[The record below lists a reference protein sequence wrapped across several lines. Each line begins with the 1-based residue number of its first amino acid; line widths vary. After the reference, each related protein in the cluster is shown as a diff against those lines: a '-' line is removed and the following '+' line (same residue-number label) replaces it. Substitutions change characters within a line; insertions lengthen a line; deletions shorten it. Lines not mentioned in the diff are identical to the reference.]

1 MLKSRFSALASLL
14 LVFSSGIL
22 VGVVGHRLYM
32 VSTVSTAPARPA
44 RPDPEEVRRRIVAE
58 MRDRVK
64 LDDRQTAELNH
75 IYDQTRQKFDE
86 LHKKGSEESRAI
98 WDKQKEEIK
107 AMLRP
112 DQVPLYDQYQKE
124 RDEQHK
130 RDQKRRQMDGKA
142 PPPPPT
148 K

>member
-1 MLKSRFSALASLL
+1 MPKSKLSALASLL
-14 LVFSSGIL
+14 LVFCSGIL

-32 VSTVSTAPARPA
+32 VSTVSSTTAPPRQTKQ
-44 RPDPEEVRRRIVAE
+44 DPEEVRRHIVAE

-64 LDDRQTAELNH
+64 LDDQQTAQLNH
-75 IYDQTRQKFDE
+75 IYDTTRQKFDE
-86 LHKKGSEESRAI
+86 LHKKGSQESRAL
-98 WDKQKEEIK
+98 WDEQKAEIK

-112 DQVPLYDQYQKE
+112 DQVSLYEQYQKE

-130 RDQKRRQMDGKA
+130 RDRERRQQEGK
-142 PPPPPT
+142 T

>member
-1 MLKSRFSALASLL
+1 MPKNKFSALASLL
-14 LVFSSGIL
+14 LVFCSGIL
-22 VGVVGHRLYM
+22 VGIVGHRLYM
-32 VSTVSTAPARPA
+32 VNSVSTAPARPP

-64 LDDRQTAELNH
+64 LDDQQTAKLNQ
-75 IYDQTRQKFDE
+75 IYDETRQKFDE
-86 LHKKGSEESRAI
+86 LHKKGSQESRAI
-98 WDKQKEEIK
+98 WDDQKQQIK

-112 DQVPLYDQYQKE
+112 DQMPLYEQLQKE

-130 RDQKRRQMDGKA
+130 RDRERRQQQQN
-142 PPPPPT
+142 T

>member
-1 MLKSRFSALASLL
+1 MPKSRLSALASLL
-14 LVFSSGIL
+14 LVFCSGIL
-22 VGVVGHRLYM
+22 VGAVGHRLYM
-32 VSTVSTAPARPA
+32 VNSTSARPA

-64 LDDRQTAELNH
+64 LDDQQTAQLNR

-98 WDKQKEEIK
+98 WDQQKEAIK

-112 DQVPLYDQYQKE
+112 DQVTVYEQYQKE

-130 RDQKRRQMDGKA
+130 RDREKRQAEGKGPA
-142 PPPPPT
+142 T